1 MKPLYKM
8 SRQEAFDAG
17 RRVGRKEGRDWGF
30 QTGLY
35 YALAGY
41 YNTKPDEIVSDEQFG
56 LWSKRA
62 EQECVRIFNQDTLK
76 EIDVSKKA
84 ILTEEDKKKET
95 MEERTTRIL
104 KAINRLRTNELN
116 MDGL

>member
-17 RRVGRKEGRDWGF
+17 RQLGRKEGRDFGF

-41 YNTKPDEIVSDEQFG
+41 YNTKPDELVSDEQFG
-56 LWSKRA
+56 LWSKKA
-62 EQECVRIFNQDTLK
+62 EQECVRIFNEDT
-76 EIDVSKKA
+76 ITGVDISKKA
-84 ILTEEDKKKET
+84 APTDEDKKKET

-104 KAINRLRTNELN
+104 NAINRLRVNTLN